1 MATVEGEEMVEI
13 KNCAVVLKQRPVG
26 VPKIGDFEIVEMP
39 IPNPAPGQVLVRN
52 WYMSVDPYMRG
63 RMIEAKSYTPS
74 FQIGEI
80 LTGGCVGEVI
90 VSEREDTQVGDQ
102 VLGFEG
108 WREYFLS
115 DGEGL
120 TKIDTSMVSIQ
131 SYLGVMGMPGMTAYV
146 GLLDIGAPTP
156 GETVF
161 VSAAAGAVGSIVCQ
175 IGKIKGCRVVGS
187 AGSDAKVAW
196 LLEEAGVDAA
206 FNYKQGTSLASVLR
220 EHCPKG
226 IDIYFENV
234 GGAHLEAALGLM
246 NDFGRI
252 PVCGMISQ
260 YNLGTGEPG
269 PKNMTSIIGKRL
281 KLQGFIVSDHYD
293 RLPQFTA
300 DMTRRIGES
309 KVKWKET
316 IFEGLEFAP
325 EAFIGLFSGENFG
338 KMLVKL

>member
-1 MATVEGEEMVEI
+1 MAEI
-13 KNCAVVLKQRPVG
+13 KNRAVVLKQRPVG
-26 VPKIGDFEIVEMP
+26 IPSPEDFDVIEMP
-39 IPNPAPGQVLVRN
+39 IPNPAPGEVLVKN
-52 WYMSVDPYMRG
+52 LYMSVDPYMRG
-63 RMIEAKSYTPS
+63 RMIDHKSYTPS

-80 LTGGCVGEVI
+80 LTGSCVGEVV
-90 VSEREDTQVGDQ
+90 VSEREDLKVGDQ
-102 VLGFEG
+102 VLGFKG

-120 TKIDTSMVSIQ
+120 TKIDASIVPIQ

-146 GLLDIGAPTP
+146 GLLDIGEPKS

-175 IGKIKGCRVVGS
+175 IAKIKGCRVIGSTGS
-187 AGSDAKVAW
+187 AAKLAW
-196 LLEEAGVDAA
+196 LIEEVGIDAA
-206 FNYKQGTSLASVLR
+206 FNYKETPDISTALGHHS
-220 EHCPKG
+220 PDG

-234 GGAHLEAALGLM
+234 GGAHLEAALGNM

-260 YNLGTGEPG
+260 YNLGIGEPG
-269 PKNMTSIIGKRL
+269 PRNMTSIIGKRL

-293 RLPQFTA
+293 RLPQFTV
-300 DMTRRIGES
+300 DMTSWIETG

-316 IFEGLEFAP
+316 VYEGLESAP
-325 EAFIGLFSGENFG
+325 EAFIGLFKGENFG